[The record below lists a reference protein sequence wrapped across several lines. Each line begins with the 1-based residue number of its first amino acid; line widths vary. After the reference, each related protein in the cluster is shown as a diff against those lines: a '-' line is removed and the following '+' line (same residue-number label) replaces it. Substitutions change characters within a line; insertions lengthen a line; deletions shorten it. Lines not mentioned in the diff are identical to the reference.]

1 MPKARYLNLG
11 MQWFLDVLASSI
23 LAIILKYVTMR
34 KIILMSISLFFATWV
49 MLSCLDAKAQQVSL
63 KTEYIGNSGYYY
75 LPPGEKPREKIGDAK
90 GSAIVY
96 QGTFSMPL
104 AVKLNEN
111 NRPTAWGIGFGG
123 AYVSLKNQN
132 FSKHMVSEIMNLQL
146 GVYHI
151 RPLNDKWS
159 MRASVGMGI
168 FSSSTDF
175 SKISF
180 KNVLGSGGIVFIR
193 HLNPNL
199 DIGGGVAINSSLG
212 YPMVFPAVYVNWRHD
227 GKYDVNIELVEG
239 LDVSVGY
246 GFNDSFKLSYVLE
259 MNGQVAL
266 LEKDGKDV
274 IFSHQYIVTGFRPE
288 IKIGEKLSV
297 TGMAGLNL
305 YRPASYSDRTLKGVF
320 AGDNDYHF
328 SVSPYASIGLKIKF

>member
-1 MPKARYLNLG
+1 VK
-11 MQWFLDVLASSI
+11 
-23 LAIILKYVTMR
+23 
-34 KIILMSISLFFATWV
+34 SISLFIAILG
-49 MLSCLDAKAQQVSL
+49 MLTGLESKAQQVYFR
-63 KTEYIGNSGYYY
+63 TEYIGNSGYYY

-90 GSAIVY
+90 GSAMVY

-104 AVKLNEN
+104 SMKLNEN
-111 NRPTAWGIGFGG
+111 KRPTTWGIGFGG
-123 AYVSLKNQN
+123 AYASLKNQN
-132 FSKHMVSEIMNLQL
+132 FSEDMVSEIMNLQL
-146 GVYHI
+146 GVYHL
-151 RPLNDKWS
+151 RPLNNKWS
-159 MRASVGMGI
+159 MRASVGMGV
-168 FSSSTDF
+168 FTPSTDF
-175 SKISF
+175 SNISF

-239 LDVSVGY
+239 LDVSVSY
-246 GFNDSFKLSYVLE
+246 GFSDRFKLSYALE

-288 IKIGEKLSV
+288 VALGIEGLSL

-320 AGDNDYHF
+320 ASNNDYHF
-328 SVSPYASIGLKIKF
+328 SVSPYASVGLKMKF

>member
-1 MPKARYLNLG
+1 MKLTSFCLAALFMLLGLGAR
-11 MQWFLDVLASSI
+11 
-23 LAIILKYVTMR
+23 
-34 KIILMSISLFFATWV
+34 
-49 MLSCLDAKAQQVSL
+49 AQQLSF

-90 GSAIVY
+90 GSAMVY
-96 QGTFSMPL
+96 QGAFSMPL
-104 AVKLNEN
+104 SMKLNAN
-111 NRPTAWGIGFGG
+111 NRPTAWGVGLGA

-132 FSKHMVSEIMNLQL
+132 FSQHMVSEIVNLQL
-146 GVYHI
+146 RVYHL

-159 MRASVGMGI
+159 MRASVGAGI
-168 FSSSTDF
+168 FTPTTDF
-175 SKISF
+175 SRIGF
-180 KNVLGSGGIVFIR
+180 KNVLGSGGVVFIR

-227 GKYDVNIELVEG
+227 GKFDVTIELVEG
-239 LDVSVGY
+239 LDVSAGY
-246 GFNDSFKLSYVLE
+246 GFNDRFKLSYALE

-266 LEKDGKDV
+266 LKKDGKDV

-288 IKIGEKLSV
+288 LTLGKTGLSM
-297 TGMAGLNL
+297 TAMAGLNL
-305 YRPASYSDRTLKGVF
+305 FRPASYSDRTLKGVF

-328 SVSPYASIGLKIKF
+328 SASPYASVGLKMKF